1 MPFAPSV
8 NFVLQ
13 RALRKIG
20 AFPVSSSGAKPAEME
35 EARYWFD
42 MVVGHLAAR
51 KRTWWLVPE
60 TATFALVAGQKEYAL
75 ADLMPLDDAED
86 GLQAVVAVWVD
97 DATTGA
103 TLGEVSILRRQ
114 EYEGEV
120 GYAANAVGPPASC
133 HIDRTQRPVLKFV
146 QAPDAAGSYRA
157 RVLYQTY
164 APDLRSGRDIK
175 KLERFRTTWTLYL
188 TLAVAAQ
195 IADGPVRKLPRDEVQ
210 DMKRDAAAALHD
222 LESYD
227 DHEQHDE
234 PVVVQFHN
242 GI

>member
-20 AFPVSSSGAKPAEME
+20 AFPISSSGARPAEME

-42 MVVGHLAAR
+42 MMVGHLASR
-51 KRTWWLVPE
+51 ERTWWLVPE
-60 TATFALVAGQKEYAL
+60 TATFPLTAGEKEYSL
-75 ADLMPLDDAED
+75 ADVIVSDDIQD
-86 GLQAVVAVWVD
+86 GLQAIVAVWVD

-103 TLGEVSILRRQ
+103 TLGQVSILRRE
-114 EYEGEV
+114 EYEAEV
-120 GYAANAVGPPASC
+120 GYSVNASGPPASC
-133 HIDRTQRPVLKFV
+133 YIDRAQRPTLRFV
-146 QAPDAAGSYRA
+146 QAPDAAVSYRA
-157 RVLYQTY
+157 RVVYQTY
-164 APDLRSGRDIK
+164 APDLRTGRDIK
-175 KLERFRTTWTLYL
+175 KLERFRTTWDLYL
-188 TLAVAAQ
+188 TLGLSAL
-195 IADGPVRKLPRDEVQ
+195 IADGPVRKLPRDEVM
-210 DMKRDAAAALHD
+210 DMKSDAAKYLHD

-227 DHEQHDE
+227 AHEQHDD

>member
-20 AFPVSSSGAKPAEME
+20 AYPTSSSGAKPMEME

-42 MVVGHLAAR
+42 MMVGHLAAR

-60 TATFALVAGQKEYAL
+60 TATFPLVAGQKEYAL
-75 ADLMPLDDAED
+75 ADLMPMDDIED

-97 DATTGA
+97 DATAGA
-103 TLGEVSILRRQ
+103 TLGQVSILRRE
-114 EYEGEV
+114 EYEAEV
-120 GYAANAVGPPASC
+120 GYSANATGAPSSC
-133 HIDRTQRPVLKFV
+133 YIDRAQRPTLRFI
-146 QAPDAAGSYRA
+146 QAPDDARSYRV
-157 RVLYQTY
+157 RIVYQTY
-164 APDLRSGRDIK
+164 APDLRTGRDIQ

-188 TLAVAAQ
+188 TLALAAQ

-227 DHEQHDE
+227 DHEQHDD

>member
-20 AFPVSSSGAKPAEME
+20 AFPVSSSGARPVEME

-51 KRTWWLVPE
+51 KRTWWLVPA
-60 TATFALVAGQKEYAL
+60 TAVIPLIAGQKDYSL
-75 ADLMPLDDAED
+75 ADLIPLDDAED

-97 DATTGA
+97 DAATGA
-103 TLGEVSILRRQ
+103 TLGQVSILRRE
-114 EYEGEV
+114 EYEAEV
-120 GYAANAVGPPASC
+120 GYAVGASGPPNTC
-133 HIDRTQRPVLKFV
+133 HIDRVQRPTLRFV
-146 QAPDAAGSYRA
+146 QAPDAAGSYNA
-157 RVLYQTY
+157 RILYQTY
-164 APDLRSGRDIK
+164 APDLRTGHDIQ

-234 PVVVQFHN
+234 PTVVQFHS

>member
-20 AFPVSSSGAKPAEME
+20 AYPITSSGPRAPEME
-35 EARYWFD
+35 EAAYWFD
-42 MVVGHLAAR
+42 MQVAHLAAR
-51 KRTWWLVPE
+51 KRTWWLVAE
-60 TATFALVAGQKEYAL
+60 TAVMPLVAGQREYAL
-75 ADLMPLDDAED
+75 ADVLAPDATED
-86 GLQAVVAVWVD
+86 GLQAVIAVWID

-103 TLGEVSILRRQ
+103 GLEQVNILRRE
-114 EYEGEV
+114 EYEAEV
-120 GYAANAVGPPASC
+120 GAAVNASGVPTAC
-133 HIDRTQRPVLKFV
+133 HIDRAQRPTLRFV

-157 RVLYQTY
+157 RIVYQTY
-164 APDLRSGRDIK
+164 APELRRERDIA
-175 KLERFRTTWTLYL
+175 KLDRFRTTWTLYL
-188 TLAVAAQ
+188 VSALAAQ
-195 IADGPVRKLPRDEVQ
+195 LADGPIRKAPRDEVQ
-210 DMKRDAAAALHD
+210 DMKRDAAALLHD

-234 PVVVQFHN
+234 PTVVQFHN

>member
-20 AFPVSSSGAKPAEME
+20 AFSIASSGARPAEME

-51 KRTWWLVPE
+51 KRTWWLVPA
-60 TATFALVAGQKEYAL
+60 TATFPLVAGQRDYEL
-75 ADLMPLDDAED
+75 ASLVQDDVMDD

-97 DATTGA
+97 NATTGA
-103 TLGEVSILRRQ
+103 TLGQVSILRRE
-114 EYEGEV
+114 EYEAEV
-120 GYAANAVGPPASC
+120 GYAVGASGPPSSC
-133 HIDRTQRPVLKFV
+133 YIDRSQTPTLKFI
-146 QAPDAAGSYRA
+146 QAPDSAVSYRA
-157 RVLYQTY
+157 RMVYQTY
-164 APDLRSGRDIK
+164 APDLRTSRDVQ

-195 IADGPVRKLPRDEVQ
+195 IGDGPVRKLPRDEVQ
-210 DMKRDAAAALHD
+210 DMKREAERALHD

>member
-20 AFPVSSSGAKPAEME
+20 AFPTSSSGARPAEME

-42 MVVGHLAAR
+42 MVVSHLAAR
-51 KRTWWLVPE
+51 ERTWWLVPE
-60 TATFALVAGQKEYAL
+60 TATFPLVAGQREYAL
-75 ADLMPLDDAED
+75 TDMLPPDDAED
-86 GLQAVVAVWVD
+86 GMQAVVAIWID
-97 DATTGA
+97 DAATGA
-103 TLGEVSILRRQ
+103 TLGQVSILRRE

-120 GYAANAVGPPASC
+120 GYAANASGPPSTC
-133 HIDRTQRPVLKFV
+133 YIDRSQRPTLKFV
-146 QAPDAAGSYRA
+146 QAPDAVGSYRA
-157 RVLYQTY
+157 RVVYQTY
-164 APDLRSGRDIK
+164 APDLRTGRDIK
-175 KLERFRTTWTLYL
+175 KLERFRSTWTLYL

-210 DMKRDAAAALHD
+210 DMKRDAAAYLHD

-227 DHEQHDE
+227 SHEQHND